1 MYFSFFSLQD
11 GCTPLIVAVAENNRE
26 MVEFLLQ
33 QKASVHATDKLG
45 RYNLVH
51 VADNSS
57 RILGLFLSVHAP
69 EHNG

>member
-1 MYFSFFSLQD
+1 MYFFFFLLQE

-45 RYNLVH
+45 RYSLSH
-51 VADNSS
+51 VADNPS

-69 EHNG
+69 EYNG